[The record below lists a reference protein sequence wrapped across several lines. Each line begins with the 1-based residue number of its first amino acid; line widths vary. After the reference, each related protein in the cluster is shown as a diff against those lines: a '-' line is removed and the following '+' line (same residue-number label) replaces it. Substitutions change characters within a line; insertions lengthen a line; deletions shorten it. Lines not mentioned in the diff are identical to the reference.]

1 MKPTRIMLADDHGL
15 IRAGIRELLERMD
28 GIEVIAEAG
37 DGREAVRL
45 CNTHQPD
52 IVVMDIGM
60 PELNGLDST
69 AQIKKDLPH
78 VQVLMLSMH
87 TNDQY
92 VVRALQSGAS
102 GYLLKNSAKV
112 ELEIAIRA
120 MIAGQT
126 YLSPAISKCVISNYL
141 QPPDEHAEEVAED
154 EIGGQ
159 LTARQREVLQLIAE
173 SHTTKKMAETLHL
186 SVKTIET
193 YRAQLMARLDI
204 HDIAG
209 LVRYAVRAG
218 LVSPER

>member
-1 MKPTRIMLADDHGL
+1 M
-15 IRAGIRELLERMD
+15 
-28 GIEVIAEAG
+28 
-37 DGREAVRL
+37 
-45 CNTHQPD
+45 
-52 IVVMDIGM
+52 
-60 PELNGLDST
+60 
-69 AQIKKDLPH
+69 
-78 VQVLMLSMH
+78 
-87 TNDQY
+87 
-92 VVRALQSGAS
+92 
-102 GYLLKNSAKV
+102 
-112 ELEIAIRA
+112 
-120 MIAGQT
+120 
-126 YLSPAISKCVISNYL
+126 ISNYL